1 MSLVLH
7 YKFNDPST
15 FTTDSSGNSNTLSA
29 INGILSIDD
38 ATYGTVANFSHAT
51 VKNYFDLPTVP
62 SAITGGSS
70 RTFSYWLRFTG
81 SGTKIIHGQGE
92 PGSGSVTE
100 HFVAV
105 EGSVISIV
113 RNNSKLQAA
122 YPGNDVWFHLG
133 ITYDGVTE
141 SLFIDG
147 TLSNSANITLSTQS
161 TGFAIGNSSRY
172 AGNDYSFE
180 GQILD
185 FRVYDDALSD
195 ADISTLHSDGPNPGG
210 IVQDG
215 ALGYFD
221 ANNTDSYTSGS
232 ETMYDL
238 LGSDLT
244 MVTVP
249 GLVPPLNDGGLD
261 FSTQTNYMQTSKKIV
276 IRTISLWYKKTD
288 SVLSN
293 PVFLDEGE
301 YGFFIQNT
309 LGGTGTRHGSFFSSC
324 TVYVDGVETNLSDW
338 NNLAHGEL
346 HNVVFMGSQD
356 SVESILT
363 IFANPAPAY
372 TFRAILYS
380 ILLYGRELTDEELIQ
395 NYNAGPGIDV
405 QIDSRKFNQ
414 ATITAAAGLSLNFAE
429 FELYTVEGVNIAV
442 LGTASNTRTD
452 YGGEASR
459 GNDGDTNPDWAGGS
473 VVHTDPGGTW
483 TLDFDQEYSQGV
495 LDKVIFYNRLTS
507 NERSIGAL
515 IRLHSSDGEDPL
527 LVGTC
532 TDEAIQTFVI
542 TAPVTE
548 EEEEEEEVV
557 VTSVHWVQDSNSR
570 YEVSSKYHLLQIM
583 QNGSY
588 LDNTGSTPAN
598 YRSVSFVQTADIDL
612 ESDITNIVPI
622 STFTGTY
629 DGQNFAIS
637 NWSCTP
643 ISGKGTAMFGYTN
656 RATIQNVHLNGVW
669 STLNTNDGSLFAAH
683 NSSSTFTNI
692 STNFSSGTEV
702 TAVANSLGGLFSY
715 TGSCTVQNVT
725 LGGTFDTFQ
734 GTAYTG
740 GIVGYSSGSTYSH
753 VRNIAT
759 FVTPLIGHV
768 TGGIAGYYG
777 GTSGYILN
785 AMRGDIQG
793 GNRTGGVYGMSSGG
807 LNYVCNSMIGNISGT
822 SAAGVVSS
830 ISSGGTCSFI
840 VNYMTGDV
848 AHGLMGSASSTTLVN
863 SIVAMTGATSSAAF
877 GSGHGSS
884 QVLLDESYG
893 ITYTSNAGTVSTMD
907 TSAFEKHESFDQPYW
922 EFTNSP
928 QWPFVFGNV
937 SGTTSDDWMTVV
949 GSGDSAVFKG
959 VSVLN
964 SVDPEPQYVQ
974 DGLLAFFDANNEAS
988 YTPGATVLNDILGSS
1003 GLTMISKPGVATSLN
1018 NGGLDYSAGNNYLRT
1033 TSTVS
1038 IQTVSLWY
1046 EKVDSNTNGNT
1057 IYLYNAEEAYVIQ
1070 RSVGS
1075 YGTATGSWLTDGKI
1089 YVDGEEVSVN
1099 EWNDVADGVLHNVVF
1114 VGGHPSAEITFT
1126 VLANPNDDW
1135 PCKAIF
1141 HSVLLYD
1148 RALTEEE
1155 ILTNYGVGP
1164 SGYTDT
1170 DAVEQVTFTVS
1181 PSVFFIDVAWE
1192 AIDDALL
1199 YKVEFSTSSSTL
1211 ENSVVS
1217 GTSTRLLN
1225 LEPNSSYTISL
1236 FSSSDTTTYEQVGSS
1251 GSFSTL
1257 ENVVANID
1265 VETLRNSEGVFDI
1278 SNFEGDDLDEHM
1290 NTLFETGD
1298 QIIRSVNNEPV
1309 TTTFVKDGESYPL
1322 DQGVFSFAFSPS
1334 IGAGQTAS
1342 LGDANISYDEVNDA
1356 IVVDGVSYADGESF
1370 EIEGK
1375 IVTVYNI

>member
-7 YKFNDPST
+7 YKFNDPAT
-15 FTTDSSGNSNTLSA
+15 FTTDSSGNSNTLVNIDGVDSA
-29 INGILSIDD
+29 DD
-38 ATYGTVANFSHAT
+38 ATYGTVASFSNNPT
-51 VKNYFDLPTVP
+51 NYFSLASAPT
-62 SAITGGSS
+62 SITGSSS
-70 RTFSYWLRFTG
+70 RTYSYWVKQVGNETYRIMFGQAWSPEYRIQFSGSFMEIVGG
-81 SGTKIIHGQGE
+81 SGQSGNPSSIGQW
-92 PGSGSVTE
+92 V
-100 HFVAV
+100 H
-105 EGSVISIV
+105 IS
-113 RNNSKLQAA
+113 
-122 YPGNDVWFHLG
+122 
-133 ITYDGVTE
+133 ITYDGSTE
-141 SLFIDG
+141 RVYFDG
-147 TLSNSANITLSTQS
+147 TLTNSANISLNTS
-161 TGFAIGNSSRY
+161 TGSLFIGSAPRY
-172 AGNDYSFE
+172 PTGFSMSGYMV
-180 GQILD
+180 D
-185 FRVYDDALSD
+185 FRIYDDALSD
-195 ADISTLHSDGPNPGG
+195 TDVSALYTDGPNPTTG

-261 FSTQTNYMQTSKKIV
+261 FSTQTNYMQTSNKIV

-293 PVFLDEGE
+293 PVFLDQGE
-301 YGFFIQNT
+301 VGNFIQNT
-309 LGGTGTRHGSFFSSC
+309 FGGTGSKHGPFFESC

-346 HNVVFMGSQD
+346 HNVVFMGSKD

-395 NYNAGPGIDV
+395 NYEAGPGSDV
-405 QIDSRKFNQ
+405 QIVD
-414 ATITAAAGLSLNFAE
+414 TA
-429 FELYTVEGVNIAV
+429 
-442 LGTASNTRTD
+442 
-452 YGGEASR
+452 
-459 GNDGDTNPDWAGGS
+459 
-473 VVHTDPGGTW
+473 
-483 TLDFDQEYSQGV
+483 
-495 LDKVIFYNRLTS
+495 
-507 NERSIGAL
+507 
-515 IRLHSSDGEDPL
+515 
-527 LVGTC
+527 
-532 TDEAIQTFVI
+532 
-542 TAPVTE
+542 E
-548 EEEEEEEVV
+548 EEEEEEEV
-557 VTSVHWVQDSNSR
+557 TSVDWVQDSNSR
-570 YEVSSKYHLLQIM
+570 YEVRSKAHLLQIM

-643 ISGKGTAMFGYTN
+643 VNGKGTAMFGYTN
-656 RATIQNVHLNGVW
+656 GATIQNVHLNGVW

-683 NSSSTFTNI
+683 NSNSTFTNI
-692 STNFSSGTEV
+692 STYFSSGTEI

-715 TGSCTVQNVT
+715 TGNCTIQNVT
-725 LGGTFDTFQ
+725 LGGTIDTFQ

-793 GNRTGGVYGMSSGG
+793 GNRTGGVYGISSGG

-863 SIVAMTGATSSAAF
+863 SIVAMTGVTGSAAF

-893 ITYTSNAGTVSTMD
+893 ITYTSNSGTVSTMD
-907 TSAFEKHESFDQPYW
+907 TSAFETSFGLTSQPYW

-937 SGTTSDDWMTVV
+937 GINTSFDWILASGASETL
-949 GSGDSAVFKG
+949 G
-959 VSVLN
+959 VNDLGIL
-964 SVDPEPQYVQ
+964 VD
-974 DGLLAFFDANNEAS
+974 
-988 YTPGATVLNDILGSS
+988 T
-1003 GLTMISKPGVATSLN
+1003 
-1018 NGGLDYSAGNNYLRT
+1018 GGTLENIP
-1033 TSTVS
+1033 V
-1038 IQTVSLWY
+1038 
-1046 EKVDSNTNGNT
+1046 
-1057 IYLYNAEEAYVIQ
+1057 
-1070 RSVGS
+1070 
-1075 YGTATGSWLTDGKI
+1075 TAT
-1089 YVDGEEVSVN
+1089 
-1099 EWNDVADGVLHNVVF
+1099 
-1114 VGGHPSAEITFT
+1114 
-1126 VLANPNDDW
+1126 
-1135 PCKAIF
+1135 
-1141 HSVLLYD
+1141 
-1148 RALTEEE
+1148 
-1155 ILTNYGVGP
+1155 
-1164 SGYTDT
+1164 
-1170 DAVEQVTFTVS
+1170 
-1181 PSVFFIDVAWE
+1181 PSVFFLDLKWE
-1192 AIDDALL
+1192 AIESSLS
-1199 YKVEFSTSSSTL
+1199 YKVEYTSEDSSET
-1211 ENSVVS
+1211 VS
-1217 GTSTRLLN
+1217 IVTSTTNLRISN
-1225 LEPNSSYTISL
+1225 LEANSAYTISL
-1236 FSSSDTTTYEQVGSS
+1236 FSSSGDPTTYEQVGDS

-1265 VETLRNSEGVFDI
+1265 VETLKNSEGVFDI
-1278 SNFEGDDLDEHM
+1278 SDFETDDLDQHM
-1290 NTLFETGD
+1290 NALFDTGD
-1298 QIIRSVNNEPV
+1298 QVIRSVNNEPV

-1322 DQGVFSFAFSPS
+1322 EAGVFSFAFSPS

-1342 LGDANISYDEVNDA
+1342 LGDANISFDEVNNV

-1370 EIEGK
+1370 SINGK
-1375 IVTVYNI
+1375 IITVYNI